1 MLRFSRPLLIRIAK
15 NAMVVGL
22 NCDRI
27 VHDLCYTVFVWL
39 LVRSCSQIV
48 FSLPKKCVCVLVVAF
63 VYNRFAC
70 TVFATHTHK
79 NRSASPI
86 LKQNEALSMPGPMSH
101 AINKLNYFD
110 ENTLLFFFCCV
121 RARIW
126 FVVAQWNEIRCTF
139 AQYYNADTL
148 FARYCCWTLCVWF
161 VALFANPVAYVVCC
175 RHKSST
181 WVDMRRTI
189 YIYLVRRIC
198 FELWWLGFFS
208 YRRTWISVLKMKKRI
223 LSTGNKKTTD
233 AKQIAIKQQ
242 QQSIIVWCL

>member
-1 MLRFSRPLLIRIAK
+1 MANKSMRTTDLYCHFEMIVSILFYFFFLLRFSRPLLIRIAK

-110 ENTLLFFFCCV
+110 ENTLLFFSVAFV
-121 RARIW
+121 LASGLSWHNETRFDARLPNIIML
-126 FVVAQWNEIRCTF
+126 IRCSH
-139 AQYYNADTL
+139 AIVVGRCVYGL
-148 FARYCCWTLCVWF
+148 LLC
-161 VALFANPVAYVVCC
+161 LP
-175 RHKSST
+175 
-181 WVDMRRTI
+181 I
-189 YIYLVRRIC
+189 Q
-198 FELWWLGFFS
+198 WL
-208 YRRTWISVLKMKKRI
+208 T
-223 LSTGNKKTTD
+223 
-233 AKQIAIKQQ
+233 
-242 QQSIIVWCL
+242 